1 MIDTMPFQ
9 PVSKGG
15 EFTSVQYSEH
25 SLPVPWPFVSS
36 RLHCKRKDFSN
47 L

>member
-15 EFTSVQYSEH
+15 EYTSVSYTCISVNFYIVCEGKVTKKK
-25 SLPVPWPFVSS
+25 LI
-36 RLHCKRKDFSN
+36 
-47 L
+47 